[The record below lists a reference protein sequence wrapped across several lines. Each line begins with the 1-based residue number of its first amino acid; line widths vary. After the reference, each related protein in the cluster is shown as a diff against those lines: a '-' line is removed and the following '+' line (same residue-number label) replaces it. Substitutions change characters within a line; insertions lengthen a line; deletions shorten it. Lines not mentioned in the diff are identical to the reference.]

1 MADDLA
7 AVRGRI
13 HGVQQLD
20 TVIGAMRGIAAAH
33 AQQSRAL
40 LPGICGYADA
50 IAQGIASA
58 LRLGDEPPLVRRG
71 ETRCARVV
79 FSAEQ
84 GFVGEFVERVLD
96 VASQRPPADLL
107 LIGSRGL
114 SLAAAHGVVPVW
126 RCAMATQVEGTAV
139 LCMRIADALYE
150 IIAQRQIRSVEL
162 VFPVWA
168 PGEGLSIACHPLLPL
183 DAGRFQTMTVAMPP
197 LSTLPSDVLLAGLTE
212 EYVYATLCE
221 AALTAF
227 VAENEARA
235 AAMVRA
241 RSKLEDMLADLRL
254 AEHRVRQEA
263 ITAELLELVGGAAQ
277 CSRLEARCLNVERA
291 TAGD

>member
-40 LPGICGYADA
+40 LPGFRAYADA
-50 IAQGIASA
+50 IARGIASA
-58 LRLGDEPPLVRRG
+58 LRLRDAPPRVGGG
-71 ETRCARVV
+71 EVRCARVV

-84 GFVGEFVERVLD
+84 GFAGEFVEHVLD
-96 VASQRPPADLL
+96 VVSQRPSADLL

-114 SLAAAHGVVPVW
+114 SLAAARGIVPLW
-126 RCAMATQVEGTAV
+126 HCPMATQVEGTTV
-139 LCMRIADALYE
+139 LCIRIADALYD
-150 IIAQRQIRSVEL
+150 IIARWQIISVEL
-162 VFPVWA
+162 VFPVWT
-168 PGEGLSIACHPLLPL
+168 PGEGLSIRCHALLPL
-183 DAGRFQTMTVAMPP
+183 DARRFQAMAGAMPP

-221 AALTAF
+221 AAMAAF

-241 RSKLEDMLADLRL
+241 RSKLEDMLAELHL
-254 AEHRVRQEA
+254 EEHRVRQEA
-263 ITAELLELVGGAAQ
+263 ITAELVELVGGGGSALPIG
-277 CSRLEARCLNVERA
+277 SRGFACRE
-291 TAGD
+291 GDR